1 MAKLLQHTFSSIT
14 NLHFC
19 GANSKQKEKN
29 QWTFLDSPP
38 PSKRKMVIFI
48 TRISGDPGDLKPRV
62 PPDQIPSVSSSNGR
76 PTCSQN
82 SRALKLADLGGCSPI
97 PPGSESSHGRYTK
110 PRVALSCTSFVN
122 ETKHICMRYGTILS
136 WIPSTNSWVIIVF
149 LPGTLSILRCRSSSN
164 TLHHMRP
171 HYNTLHYT
179 ILPYATFHIL

>member
-19 GANSKQKEKN
+19 GANSKQKVDLFGF
-29 QWTFLDSPP
+29 TP

-179 ILPYATFHIL
+179 ILPYTTFHIL